1 MPATLVVTVPS
12 LLCDTRLK
20 FSAMHSLPAATPTS
34 AATPTRAAVVARNIL
49 MVEVAMQTK
58 LDEPKCCRARCGFPL
73 EKIKQKCF
81 FVVNSPVKILKRN
94 IDQTIEFVRMKN
106 VMNPDTEMLVMLKQ

>member
-12 LLCDTRLK
+12 LVCDTRLK
-20 FSAMHSLPAATPTS
+20 FSAMHSLP

-58 LDEPKCCRARCGFPL
+58 LDEPMCCRARCGFPL